1 MFKNNKIK
9 LKLPFKK
16 LSKVT
21 VLLFVIVFIFL
32 ILLISIFKNKFS
44 NSNSIT
50 QQSVLVQ
57 LKEEINLPDNDP
69 NSFMRI
75 SDASSLSSQDI
86 FYKDA
91 KNGEYIIVYDSLALV
106 YDFDDKKIIN
116 IRTKN

>member
-1 MFKNNKIK
+1 
-9 LKLPFKK
+9 
-16 LSKVT
+16 
-21 VLLFVIVFIFL
+21 
-32 ILLISIFKNKFS
+32 
-44 NSNSIT
+44 
-50 QQSVLVQ
+50 
-57 LKEEINLPDNDP
+57 
-69 NSFMRI
+69 MRI